1 MALLLKQYL
10 NLLYQSKSYIAYISI
25 CGNNK
30 NDFFIFQM
38 KKKNIKKLLGVF
50 WARLNH
56 VAYVTDYEGG
66 MSSFLQI
73 LLLHTN
79 LTSWY

>member
-1 MALLLKQYL
+1 
-10 NLLYQSKSYIAYISI
+10 
-25 CGNNK
+25 
-30 NDFFIFQM
+30 M
-38 KKKNIKKLLGVF
+38 KKKTIKKLLGVF